1 MANKDFLF
9 RAKADTSNYDAN
21 LAKARQQLDGFAKAN
36 LSAGGAI
43 KQLSS
48 SLVSVAARFAS
59 VTAAVAAV
67 GSAFRSN
74 ISTAL
79 GFEKSMSQLS
89 SLTGMVGKD
98 LEKLKGYAIDL
109 GSTTTLSASQV
120 ADAFKLIGSQQPQLL
135 ASSEALKSV
144 TKNAITLAEAAG
156 IELADAA
163 RTLSVSINQMGG
175 DSANAERYINVLAAA
190 SQKGAGDIAWL
201 GEAITKS
208 GTTAKAV
215 GTDYEELVANLEQL
229 AKAGY
234 DASTAGTALRSIIM
248 NLEKKASNEFKPSVV
263 GLTQAFENLGKA
275 NLSLTEYQELAG
287 KMFASQA
294 KALAEASGE
303 AKKMREE
310 ITGTNIAEEQAKTNT
325 DNLDGSLK
333 SLASAWE
340 GLNLH
345 INDSNGFLRTCVDWL
360 KDVVKWAD
368 QTFTSAGRAAAQLE
382 RLRGGQQGSDNDI
395 VQKDLNKVMSA
406 PEADKQAV
414 YEQIAATYTE
424 SENAKW
430 RKVNEAKA
438 RLNSLGKYDP
448 FGEKAKLEETIK
460 KNTEWAEQFRT
471 LGEEFRSKG
480 QQYLDSL
487 KPIEEIV
494 EPTPTASDTQS
505 STSGKSKRSI
515 EKTAK
520 ELSPLQQAQK
530 EISALTEEALTAD
543 EARRKVIK
551 EEIADLQKQ
560 VEEYKKIQDYVT
572 GKVTAAQV
580 SEAKVNKPLTV
591 DEMRAKAQADLEAQN
606 TAVDSSIFSALL
618 KDSVKSGVDV
628 GNLLDSANLE
638 IQAGIDIPDETWQS
652 ILDKYNELKAAIGE
666 EPIQID
672 FNTGKIATDGKKAED
687 TWKNAASAVQSVGSA
702 FSQIEDPGVKAVGT
716 VMQAIASIAL
726 GFAQAAASPAVTS
739 TGWGWIAYLAAGAAA
754 MATTIATIHSLTG
767 FAEGGIVQGN
777 AYSGDNVGPVML
789 DAGELILNRSQ
800 QGTLAE
806 ALTNGNNQG
815 GAVGGTPYVTGE
827 KIVLGINN
835 YARRAGLGE
844 LVFSR

>member
-9 RAKADTSNYDAN
+9 RAKADTQNYDAN
-21 LAKARQQLDGFAKAN
+21 IAKARQQLDGFAKAN

-59 VTAAVAAV
+59 VTAAVGAV
-67 GSAFRSN
+67 GAAFRSN
-74 ISTAL
+74 IQTAL

-135 ASSEALKSV
+135 ASGEALKAV

-156 IELADAA
+156 IELAEAA
-163 RTLSVSINQMGG
+163 STLSVSINQMGG
-175 DSANAERYINVLAAA
+175 DSANADRYINVLAAA

-208 GTTAKAV
+208 GTTARAV

-275 NLSLTEYQELAG
+275 NLTLTEYQEMAG
-287 KMFASQA
+287 KMFAAQA
-294 KALAEASGE
+294 KALAEAAGE
-303 AKKMREE
+303 AKNMQEA

-333 SLASAWE
+333 GLASAWE

-406 PEADKQAV
+406 PESDKKAV
-414 YEQIAATYTE
+414 YDQIAATYTE

-438 RLNSLGKYDP
+438 RLSTMGKYDP
-448 FGEKAKLEETIK
+448 FGEREKLKETIR

-471 LGEEFRSKG
+471 LGDEFRSKG

-487 KPIEEIV
+487 KPVEEIIGQTPAS
-494 EPTPTASDTQS
+494 PTDSETKT
-505 STSGKSKRSI
+505 STKSGKTS
-515 EKTAK
+515 T
-520 ELSPLQQAQK
+520 PLN
-530 EISALTEEALTAD
+530 IRLP
-543 EARRKVIK
+543 
-551 EEIADLQKQ
+551 
-560 VEEYKKIQDYVT
+560 KKSYVQDFSSDNML
-572 GKVTAAQV
+572 ANNWMESLA
-580 SEAKVNKPLTV
+580 SVN
-591 DEMRAKAQADLEAQN
+591 
-606 TAVDSSIFSALL
+606 
-618 KDSVKSGVDV
+618 SGMF
-628 GNLLDSANLE
+628 A
-638 IQAGIDIPDETWQS
+638 
-652 ILDKYNELKAAIGE
+652 ELKAKQVANINRFAEVNDIPLAFQLDESATQQQIKDALDNINMFMGE
-666 EPIQID
+666 NPIQLNFATGEIESA
-672 FNTGKIATDGKKAED
+672 GKIAKDGKKAED

-702 FSQIEDPGVKAVGT
+702 FSQIEDPGVKAMGT

-726 GFAQAAASPAVTS
+726 GFAQASAQAGSMGPLA
-739 TGWGWIAYLAAGAAA
+739 WLAFLAAGAAA
-754 MATTIATIHSLTG
+754 TATTIATIHSLTG

-827 KIVLGINN
+827 KIVMGINN
-835 YARRAGLGE
+835 YGRRAGLGE
-844 LVFSR
+844 LVFSK